1 MMKTNAPKSARA
13 FTLPEL
19 LVVVAVL
26 CVLAVVVTSGPIKKS
41 RNLANR
47 VKCQG
52 NQKCIGSAFRQFADS
67 NGGRYPLEAMHRGT
81 NSYIVPSG
89 ASSSQVNATNAAAW
103 QVAQAMWFEL
113 QSPKVLL
120 CPSDL
125 ARRPSIWVT
134 DFAGLAGSEKG
145 VPLSMTKT
153 SLGHPDNQDKALS
166 YAFGV
171 AAAESRPLGV
181 LIVDRNVNN
190 VGLAGASISSNV
202 AFTRTRTVLQ
212 HRPGSTQAVW
222 VTGTRIQDRE
232 GNLSYADGS
241 QNRVNAEG
249 LRTSLA
255 NAMTSYGGMALGLS
269 SGSITNQN
277 EMLFP

>member
-1 MMKTNAPKSARA
+1 MKGIPLRQPAA

-19 LVVVAVL
+19 LIVVAVL
-26 CVLAVVVTSGPIKKS
+26 CVAAVVVSFGPIKKS

-52 NQKCIGSAFRQFADS
+52 NQKCIGTAFRVFADS

-81 NSYIVPSG
+81 NSYIVPGG
-89 ASSSQVNATNAAAW
+89 ATNSQVNSTNAAAW
-103 QVAQAMWFEL
+103 QVAQAMWSEL
-113 QSPKVLL
+113 QTPKVLL

-125 ARRPSIWVT
+125 ARRPAIWVT
-134 DFAGLAGSEKG
+134 DFVGLAGYSH
-145 VPLSMTKT
+145 PWATDMTKT

-171 AAAESRPLGV
+171 AADESRPLGV

-190 VGLAGASISSNV
+190 VGFSGATIATNL
-202 AFTRTRTVLQ
+202 AFTRTRVVLN
-212 HRPGSTQAVW
+212 HKAGPTQAVW
-222 VTGTRIQDRE
+222 VTGTRIHDLQ
-232 GNLSYADGS
+232 GNLCYADGS
-241 QNRVNAEG
+241 QNRVNVEG
-249 LRTSLA
+249 LRGSLA
-255 NAMTSYGGMALGLS
+255 NAMTKYGGMALGLS
-269 SGSITNQN
+269 SGTITNQN